1 LNGHHSL
8 NKPLHPHPLDHHPN
22 DRDNSCGPG
31 GSGLK
36 RLSALC
42 LSIVASGV
50 VLGAADRIFTNP
62 KPDAHLKKLFPNA
75 VAFSP
80 LTGNPLHFT
89 AYSTDPAKTPSSDPV
104 GFAFWTTD
112 LVPNEHGYHGP
123 IHILV
128 GMNMSGVLTGVV
140 VDYDSEPYGYFSVE
154 PPEFAAQFKNKS
166 IRDQFRVG
174 GDVDA
179 VSRASLSINSAARAI
194 RDSSRM
200 MARALL
206 TPDAV
211 KK

>member
-1 LNGHHSL
+1 
-8 NKPLHPHPLDHHPN
+8 
-22 DRDNSCGPG
+22 
-31 GSGLK
+31 LK
-36 RLSALC
+36 RLLALC
-42 LSIVASGV
+42 VSIAASGV
-50 VLGAADRIFTNP
+50 VLGAVDRIFTNP

-75 VAFSP
+75 AAFSP
-80 LTGNPLHFT
+80 LTGSPLHFT
-89 AYSTDPAKTPSSDPV
+89 AYSTDPAKNPSSDPL
-104 GFAFWTTD
+104 GYAFWTTD

-128 GMNMSGVLTGVV
+128 GMNMSGILTGVV

-154 PPEFAAQFKNKS
+154 PKEFATQFTNKS

-179 VSRASLSINSAARAI
+179 VSRASLSVNSAARAI

-211 KK
+211 KR